1 MLDKY
6 QAIVITGYTGIMM
19 TDMSSFHRDVESRFG
34 RPVWSHEFGDID
46 FMEEVRYM
54 YKEEFLALCNTEIEL

>member
-6 QAIVITGYTGIMM
+6 QATVITGYTGIMM
-19 TDMSSFHRDVESRFG
+19 VDMSSFHKDVESRFG
-34 RPVWSHEFGDID
+34 RSIWSHEFGDRD
-46 FMEEVRYM
+46 FMEEVRDM